1 MNIKK
6 LNEQLK
12 ALIENSVLSS
22 TKTKQ
27 QAIHKIYKINHSKI
41 YHDEGWQGVHDL
53 VAGIED
59 LGAEVNIKPTNSS
72 LYNNGYPTNGSM
84 NAKSYDIE
92 ITFVN
97 ALNKEIT
104 INGHIICSGCGTVE
118 DPLSA
123 YDVVMTLG

>member
-1 MNIKK
+1 MNIRK
-6 LNEQLK
+6 LNEQLEK
-12 ALIENSVLSS
+12 FLENNILNK

-53 VAGIED
+53 VSEIED

-72 LYNNGYPTNGSM
+72 LYKNGYPTNGSM

-92 ITFVN
+92 IKFIN
-97 ALNKEIT
+97 A
-104 INGHIICSGCGTVE
+104 
-118 DPLSA
+118 
-123 YDVVMTLG
+123 

>member
-1 MNIKK
+1 MNIRK
-6 LNEQLK
+6 LNEQLEK
-12 ALIENSVLSS
+12 FLENNILNK

-53 VAGIED
+53 VSEIED

-72 LYNNGYPTNGSM
+72 LYKNGYPTNGSM

-92 ITFVN
+92 IKFIN
-97 ALNKEIT
+97 ALDKEIV
-104 INGHIICSGCGTVE
+104 INGYIICSGCGTVE